1 MYDKVFVALVGA
13 LCGTG
18 GFVAGALVRQP
29 EINKLQKQVAC
40 LQADVE
46 ELKQVAAE
54 QNDEIKQMLLN
65 YRALGVFAFQQ
76 KKELKSEIQ
85 DELICQYA
93 SNDYLTL
100 LIDVVSTGRKLDSD
114 EIKFYK
120 QYGKMLEDNII
131 DQRELEE
138 LRPLMMDKHGHEI
151 NAMRECDLQSTFD
164 RIEQY
169 NEEKAENRKG
179 HGFFRLKK

>member
-1 MYDKVFVALVGA
+1 MYDKVFVALVGT
-13 LCGTG
+13 LCGAG

-76 KKELKSEIQ
+76 KKEL
-85 DELICQYA
+85 
-93 SNDYLTL
+93 
-100 LIDVVSTGRKLDSD
+100 
-114 EIKFYK
+114 
-120 QYGKMLEDNII
+120 
-131 DQRELEE
+131 
-138 LRPLMMDKHGHEI
+138 RPLMMEKHGHDI

>member
-1 MYDKVFVALVGA
+1 MYDKVFVALVGT
-13 LCGTG
+13 LCGAG

-85 DELICQYA
+85 DELVCQYA

-100 LIDVVSTGRKLDSD
+100 LIDVVSTVT
-114 EIKFYK
+114 I
-120 QYGKMLEDNII
+120 
-131 DQRELEE
+131 
-138 LRPLMMDKHGHEI
+138 
-151 NAMRECDLQSTFD
+151 
-164 RIEQY
+164 
-169 NEEKAENRKG
+169 
-179 HGFFRLKK
+179 